1 MIGVLA
7 IQGDVSEHYE
17 AAKKASK
24 EYGINEEVRLVRR
37 PNDMEGITRLII
49 PGGESTTI
57 SRIMVKNGLYDLI
70 LDKASKNELAIMGTC
85 AGSILMAKNIIDDDR
100 VKSLG
105 LIDIDIRRNAFGR
118 QKDSFEAD
126 VEIEGIGK
134 YHAVFIRAPLI
145 EKCHGDCRVLGK
157 IEDRIIMVR
166 QGRFMALV
174 FHPELTEDLRIYRE
188 FFKL

>member
-17 AAKKASK
+17 AAEKASK
-24 EYGINEEVRLVRR
+24 EYGINEEVRLVRK
-37 PNDMEGITRLII
+37 PKDMEGITRLII

-70 LDKASKNELAIMGTC
+70 VDKASKNELAIMGTC
-85 AGSILMAKNIIDDDR
+85 AGSILMAKNIIDDNR

-105 LIDIDIRRNAFGR
+105 LIDMEIRRNAFGR

-126 VEIEGIGK
+126 VEIEGIGR

-145 EKCHGDCRVLGK
+145 ERCHGDCRVLGK

-188 FFKL
+188 FFNL

>member
-17 AAKKASK
+17 AAKRASK
-24 EYGINEEVRLVRR
+24 EYGIDEEVRLVRR
-37 PNDMEGITRLII
+37 PKDMEGITRLII

-70 LDKASKNELAIMGTC
+70 VDKASKNELAVMGTC
-85 AGSILMAKNIIDDDR
+85 AGSILMAKNILDDDR

-105 LIDIDIRRNAFGR
+105 LIDMDIRRNAFGR
-118 QKDSFEAD
+118 QKDSFEAY

-145 EKCHGDCRVLGK
+145 ERCHGDCRVLGK

-174 FHPELTEDLRIYRE
+174 FHPELTDDLRIYRE
-188 FFKL
+188 FFNL

>member
-1 MIGVLA
+1 MIGILA

-70 LDKASKNELAIMGTC
+70 VDKASKNELAIMGTC

-105 LIDIDIRRNAFGR
+105 LIDMEIRRNAFGR

-145 EKCHGDCRVLGK
+145 ERCYGDCRVLGK